1 MQKNNKSFVRALLKF
16 LKSKVS
22 SKPTYE
28 GITLQ
33 GLDDDD
39 SKNGFK
45 ISFSGKDYIFR
56 LYDSHYNNEN
66 ASYLNLRDLNR
77 TKGKNSLIQ
86 YTIDNSNFI
95 IENNAFTLKQ
105 NKIITIGTKQDG
117 LKQESEKLM
126 IDLGFNKD
134 KTILQ
139 GEFNNPDFESIIKSL
154 FKWLRIRATVKLQLE
169 EKYTNLDSEEEEIE
183 IFHHTNLTG
192 TIWKLGCNWGTGK
205 PSFYNYIKG
214 EEIIIGVDDKKY
226 TVGDLI
232 VVAEGHLVK
241 AIARINESPNSVI
254 DEINLEAS
262 FKKYQIEYD
271 TWVNYANA
279 EWHELEDDE
288 TFYYQ
293 LQQGICKV
301 QNNEIRKK
309 VIDLWNS
316 RNANYWVFQGNPNV
330 FDFETAIKNNLL
342 EDWTITAHKD
352 KIKIGDKIILWISGK
367 KSGCY
372 SLAEITSEPH
382 IISNS
387 KDSHLWKT
395 EDKNPLKAGIKI
407 SHNLIDNPISLE
419 EIRNNKDLADLK
431 IGNQG
436 TNFKAT
442 KKEYKT
448 ILELALNKNVPTE
461 VKVIYAYLVKSLSH
475 RKIQEEIL
483 EKEAP
488 ARGGGF
494 LAMTILHGFEIKDDK
509 KGILSKNSLD
519 SEIYKAT
526 GKYLESLNL
535 IKKYYPELISN
546 TQANIMSTSKNIIL
560 YGPPGTG
567 KTYNSIDKAVE
578 IASPDRYIPNNHLGN
593 KIVFDELRKS
603 GVIEFVTFHQNYS
616 YEDFV
621 VGISPDVTSGTLRFD
636 KRDGIF
642 KQLAERAKQNWLA
655 STNKKEVTIDFNY
668 VFNSFFSK
676 LIEEEVKAVEIPMK
690 SRGYKFKITSIDID
704 DGRIKFTK
712 QSGGTGHDLLV
723 KNLKGIYEGTLEYGV
738 EGLGVYYNP
747 LVEHLKDYGEKL
759 ESPKSA
765 DEQLKYFVLVI
776 DEINR
781 ANISKVFGELIT
793 LLEDDKRLGE
803 ENELKITL
811 PNGEKDFGVP
821 PNLYIIG
828 TMNTADKSIALI
840 DIALRRRFEFIAYY
854 PKYEGYDSDAIDL
867 LKKINEAIYKE
878 KKSADYLIG
887 HAYFMKGQMIPTV
900 LQNKVVPLLM
910 EYFSGKTDIVVKIFA
925 DSTWIVNYH
934 TSNFTWDISPR

>member
-1 MQKNNKSFVRALLKF
+1 MQRNSKSFIRALLKF
-16 LKSKVS
+16 LNSKVD

-33 GLDDDD
+33 GIDDDEP
-39 SKNGFK
+39 KNGFK

-66 ASYLNLRDLNR
+66 ASFLNLRDLNR
-77 TKGKNSLIQ
+77 PKGTNSLIQ
-86 YTIDNSNFI
+86 YTIDKSNFI
-95 IENNAFTLKQ
+95 IDNSNFKLKQ
-105 NKIITIGTKQDG
+105 NKLITIGTKKDG
-117 LKQESEKLM
+117 LKQDSEKLM
-126 IDLGFNKD
+126 FDLGFNQD

-139 GEFNNPDFESIIKSL
+139 GEFNNPDFESITKSL
-154 FKWLRIRATVKLQLE
+154 FKWLRIRTIAKLQLE
-169 EKYTNLDSEEEEIE
+169 KKYRILDNKERVEKIQDTK
-183 IFHHTNLTG
+183 LTG

-205 PSFYNYIKG
+205 PSFYNYIKN

-226 TVGDLI
+226 SVGDLI
-232 VVAEGHLVK
+232 VVTEGHLVK
-241 AIARINESPNSVI
+241 AIARINESPNSVTV
-254 DEINLEAS
+254 ETRLEAS
-262 FKKYQIEYD
+262 FEKYQIEYD
-271 TWVNYANA
+271 TWVNFAYA
-279 EWHELEDDE
+279 EWYELEHDE
-288 TFYYQ
+288 TFYNQ

-316 RNANYWVFQGNPNV
+316 RKANYWIFQGNPNN
-330 FDFETAIKNNLL
+330 FDFETAIKNNIL
-342 EDWTITAHKD
+342 EDWTVTAHKD

-367 KSGCY
+367 KPGCY

-395 EDKNPLKAGIKI
+395 EDKNLLKAGIRI
-407 SHNLIDNPISLE
+407 THNLIDNPILLE
-419 EIRNNKDLADLK
+419 EIRSNKDLADLK

-442 KKEYKT
+442 KNEYKT
-448 ILELALNKNVPTE
+448 LLELALNKNIPTE
-461 VKVIYAYLVKSLSH
+461 VKVAHAYLVKSMSH

-483 EKEAP
+483 EKETP

-494 LAMTILHGFEIKDDK
+494 LAMTILHDFEIKDEK

-519 SEIYKAT
+519 SEIYNAT
-526 GKYLESLNL
+526 GKYLEALNL
-535 IKKYYPELISN
+535 IKKYYPELTSN
-546 TQANIMSTSKNIIL
+546 NQSNIMSTSKNIIL

-567 KTYNSIDKAVE
+567 KTYNSIDKAVQ
-578 IASPDRYIPNNHLGN
+578 IASPDRYIPNNHVAN
-593 KIVFDELRKS
+593 KIIFDELRKS
-603 GVIEFVTFHQNYS
+603 GLIEFVTFHQNYS

-636 KRDGIF
+636 KREGIF
-642 KQLAERAKQNWLA
+642 KQLAERAKQNWLT
-655 STNKKEVTIDFNY
+655 STNKIEVTIDFNY
-668 VFNSFFSK
+668 VFNTFFSK
-676 LIEEEVKAVEIPMK
+676 LIEEEVKEVEIPMK
-690 SRGYKFKITSIDID
+690 SKGYKFKITSIDID

-712 QSGGTGHDLLV
+712 QSGGTGHDLLL
-723 KNLKGIYEGTLEYGV
+723 KNLKGIYEGTLDYGV

-747 LVEHLKDYGEKL
+747 LVEHLKEFGKKL
-759 ESPKSA
+759 ELPKSA
-765 DEQLKYFVLVI
+765 DNQLKYFVLVI

-811 PNGEKDFGVP
+811 PNGEKEFGVP

-854 PKYEGYDSDAIDL
+854 PKYAGYDSDAIDL
-867 LKKINEAIYKE
+867 LGKINEAIYRE

-887 HAYFMKGQMIPTV
+887 HAYFMNGQTITTV
-900 LQNKVVPLLM
+900 LQNKIIPLLM
-910 EYFSGKTDIVVKIFA
+910 EYFSGKTDIVEKIFA
-925 DSTWIVNYH
+925 GSTLHVNYN
-934 TSNFTWDISPR
+934 TTNFTWDILNI